1 MAGLLLALN
10 PFIDRFTAGLSAG
23 YLDAAN
29 MTKLV
34 LTQPDPDSI
43 VRKSYLASTYGQA
56 LDSALIPKPVEIE
69 YSLDDAH
76 PDILS
81 MGMYGRP
88 AAYTQASASDQP
100 VTIAALLGKWVAIGK
115 NNLTAFV
122 VTGKTEGTDYEV
134 SLEGG
139 LFKSLTIP
147 DGDVTATIS
156 YSARSGSVIVAG
168 TETVLQVGIHGYG
181 YNRYTSQQV
190 EIDIFQ
196 ANVAPSGGL
205 SLIGDEPVS
214 VTFKG
219 TLITPS
225 GKSGPY
231 QLTAHSAAA

>member
-10 PFIDRFTAGLSAG
+10 PFIDRFTSGVSAG

-69 YSLDDAH
+69 YTLDEAH

-88 AAYTQASASDQP
+88 ATYTQAAASDQP

-115 NNLTAFV
+115 NNLTEFSID
-122 VTGKTEGTDYEV
+122 GKTEGVDYEV

-147 DGDVTATIS
+147 SGNVTASIS
-156 YSARSGSVIVAG
+156 YGARSGSIIVAG

-181 YNRYTSQQV
+181 YNRYTSEHV
-190 EIDIFQ
+190 EFDVFQ

-219 TLITPS
+219 TLITPP
-225 GKSGPY
+225 GKTGPY
-231 QLTAHSAAA
+231 QLTLHKPAS